1 MHNNNNN
8 KKTQNM
14 DIWRKFYFF
23 KIIRKISKTEK
34 INAKDDLKVKIRI
47 RITLNYKKWNT

>member
-1 MHNNNNN
+1 MHNNNK

-23 KIIRKISKTEK
+23 KIIRKISKIEK